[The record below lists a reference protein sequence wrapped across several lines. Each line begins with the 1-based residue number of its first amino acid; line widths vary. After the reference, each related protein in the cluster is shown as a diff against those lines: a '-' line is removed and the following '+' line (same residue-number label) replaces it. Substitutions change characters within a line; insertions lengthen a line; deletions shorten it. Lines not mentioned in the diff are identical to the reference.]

1 MPYKKPILKE
11 ILAELH
17 LASGALPPARFLAII
32 NACAAA
38 GFSEVEFLQVGT
50 VTVGGDG
57 TTTSTSTPRIRCWRP
72 QRTACV
78 QLSQDFVAVNYA
90 DVYPGKAAFLD
101 LVDSVLALLAAAL
114 PGMALR
120 EVAVVVIDELKQ
132 PAGFRLGDY
141 FLCDGA
147 LLPTILGDATTSA
160 DTTINWGP
168 AEARRGVV
176 LAMQPQADGGVGVM
190 LQSFL
195 RARAPTQPPL
205 DVVRELVEDSAQL
218 FRRLVTD
225 RMKTEVMGG
234 EL

>member
-11 ILAELH
+11 ILVELH
-17 LASGALPPARFLAII
+17 LASGALPAARFFAIM
-32 NACAAA
+32 NAVAEA
-38 GFSEVEFLQVGT
+38 GFCEVEFLQVGT
-50 VTVGGDG
+50 LSLGCDG
-57 TTTSTSTPRIRCWRP
+57 TSTSTSAPRIRCWRP

-101 LVDSVLALLAAAL
+101 LVDSVLTLLTTAL
-114 PGMALR
+114 PGMTLR
-120 EVAVVVIDELKQ
+120 EVAVVVIDELKR
-132 PAGFRLGDY
+132 PAGFRLDDY
-141 FLCDGA
+141 FHCDGA

-160 DTTINWGP
+160 DTAINWGP
-168 AEARRGVV
+168 PDGRRGIV

-195 RARAPTQPPL
+195 RARAPIRPL
-205 DVVRELVEDSAQL
+205 DVVRELVEESSQL